1 VDGAYAPTHFVGTDA
16 LLRTGTSGHAKYV
29 NTTWRLR
36 DTLYS
41 SFFFIDIP
49 GLFQLSGGRLRILQ
63 YLPLSSSEAS
73 IKSAAV
79 VSST

>member
-1 VDGAYAPTHFVGTDA
+1 MDGAYAPTHFVGTDA

-41 SFFFIDIP
+41 SFVFIDIP

-63 YLPLSSSEAS
+63 YLPLSYSEA
-73 IKSAAV
+73 ALPPRAV